1 VYLTK
6 EMLVGSNICGSQM
19 AALYEAPLNNVCTR
33 YEINT
38 ALRVAGFLSQIAH
51 ESGGFTATVENL
63 YYQASALNRSWP
75 QLFPADVAQQ
85 YAMQPERIANRAYGN
100 RMGNGD
106 EASGDG
112 WKYRGRGL
120 IQLTG
125 KENYLNFAMSADVDT
140 LVHPE
145 LVELPELA
153 ALSAGWFW
161 HTNDLNTLA
170 DLGYVEA
177 MTRRINGGLNG
188 LADRQAKYTTVL
200 KVLAW
205 E

>member
-1 VYLTK
+1 MRLSK
-6 EMLVGSNICGSQM
+6 EMLVG
-19 AALYEAPLNNVCTR
+19 AALCSSARAAVYEAPLNNVCTE
-33 YEINT
+33 YEIDT
-38 ALRVAGFLSQIAH
+38 PLRMAGFLSQIAH
-51 ESGGFTATVENL
+51 ESGGFSATVENL

-75 QLFPADVAQQ
+75 ELFPGQVAQQ

-125 KENYLNFAMSADVDT
+125 KENYLNFAMSTDVDV

-170 DLGYVEA
+170 DRGYVEA

-188 LADRQAKYTTVL
+188 LADRQAKYTAAL
-200 KVLAW
+200 AVLAW

>member
-1 VYLTK
+1 MQLSK
-6 EMLVGSNICGSQM
+6 EQLVAADLCSTAN

-38 ALRVAGFLSQIAH
+38 SLRMAGFLSQIAH

-106 EASGDG
+106 EASGEG
-112 WKYRGRGL
+112 WLYRGRGL
-120 IQLTG
+120 VQLTG
-125 KENYLNFAMSADVDT
+125 KNNYASFAMSADVDA

-161 HTNDLNTLA
+161 HTNDLNGLA

-188 LADRQAKYTTVL
+188 LADRQAKYTAIL

>member
-1 VYLTK
+1 V
-6 EMLVGSNICGSQM
+6 
-19 AALYEAPLNNVCTR
+19 
-33 YEINT
+33 
-38 ALRVAGFLSQIAH
+38 LSQRSEAKGVKTQMTPI

-63 YYQASALNRSWP
+63 YYQAATLNRSWP
-75 QLFPADVAQQ
+75 QLFPGDVAQQ
-85 YAMQPERIANRAYGN
+85 YAMQPERIGNRAYGN

-106 EASGDG
+106 EASGEG
-112 WKYRGRGL
+112 FLYRGRGL

-125 KENYLNFAMSADVDT
+125 KNQYIAFAAAINADV
-140 LVHPE
+140 VKYPE
-145 LVELPELA
+145 LLELPELA

-188 LADRQAKYTTVL
+188 LADRQAKYIAILAVL
-200 KVLAW
+200 EW

>member
-1 VYLTK
+1 V
-6 EMLVGSNICGSQM
+6 S
-19 AALYEAPLNNVCTR
+19 APEVIEEKT
-33 YEINT
+33 
-38 ALRVAGFLSQIAH
+38 QIAQ

-75 QLFPADVAQQ
+75 QLFPGDIAQQ

-161 HTNDLNTLA
+161 ATNDLNTLA

-188 LADRQAKYTTVL
+188 LADRQAKYTAVL